1 MGYKVTLKPD
11 DITADKLEQIDVIIT
26 GIRAY
31 NVVPELKSKQQILFD
46 FKGGKTMIVQYIH
59 LKVLALPILRLIL
72 LLFLEIA

>member
-46 FKGGKTMIVQYIH
+46 FTKEERQ
-59 LKVLALPILRLIL
+59 
-72 LLFLEIA
+72 